1 MGHQPHPFQ
10 GPALAVRQVG
20 GRQAGKEGAH
30 VGRAFAVADSI
41 HPGAVAGRVGRHVV
55 LDGAGQ
61 VDEFWHAGFP
71 SGPIVSRPW
80 ADHLGAM
87 NANLPVP
94 PTQEQPQAGLLPVVV
109 RRVIGWTMLLGAFSV
124 SGCVALFT

>member
-1 MGHQPHPFQ
+1 
-10 GPALAVRQVG
+10 
-20 GRQAGKEGAH
+20 
-30 VGRAFAVADSI
+30 
-41 HPGAVAGRVGRHVV
+41 
-55 LDGAGQ
+55 
-61 VDEFWHAGFP
+61 
-71 SGPIVSRPW
+71 
-80 ADHLGAM
+80 M